1 METIVNDIGK
11 ENPQLFKSYYVVWK
25 HTIEDN
31 YSLPENTFKSY
42 YVVWKPERGK
52 I

>member
-25 HTIEDN
+25 LFLSIDTEKE
-31 YSLPENTFKSY
+31 YE
-42 YVVWKPERGK
+42 V
-52 I
+52 